1 MVEVAG
7 NVARDV
13 GKARANRTA
22 GVETVYLAGQ
32 WKGLEALFKGKG
44 VTIFVL

>member
-1 MVEVAG
+1 MVELAR

-22 GVETVYLAGQ
+22 GVETLFTLQGNG
-32 WKGLEALFKGKG
+32 KALKLFSREKE
-44 VTIFVL
+44 